1 MLRASWKSLLARK
14 LRLLMSAFAIVLGV
28 AFVAGSLIFTD
39 TLGRAFTNIMAGSV
53 GDVVVRPTGSASD
66 ISDGNTISAK
76 TLPASLVT
84 DLARVDGA
92 ARADGNVSGL
102 GVFVI
107 DKSGKVIGA
116 QGAPGIAV
124 NYGEA
129 PAGHGLDGLLIS
141 QGRAPAKAG
150 EITLDPQTAEKSGY
164 KVGDIVPLVTSG
176 AQPSIRATMVGI
188 VKFGGGGLAGA
199 SLTTFDTRT
208 AQQLF
213 QGGKDVYS
221 DIWVT
226 ASEGVSQAE
235 LRDRVVA
242 TLPAGVEAL
251 TGDKVAADAATEINK
266 ALSFIST
273 FLLVF
278 AGVALVVGSFLIINT
293 FSILVAQRSR
303 ELALFRA
310 LGASRRQV
318 SRSVLFE
325 ALVIGFIGS
334 TVGLAL
340 GFALAVGIKA
350 LFASIGLD
358 LSGSPLVFEPR
369 TIVAAYL
376 VGMLVT
382 AFAAYLPGRRA
393 SRIAPVEALRDD
405 VAMPESSI
413 HRRTIIGT
421 MMTVVGSVAMGVG
434 LFTDIPNAIA
444 YIGGG
449 ILLVVIGVSLASPVL
464 GRPVL
469 ALVGVMYRRMFGTV
483 GRLAEQNATRN
494 PRRTAATASA
504 LMIGLTLVSMMAIFG
519 ASAKASVDKTIS
531 ESFSADYVVSN
542 AVGVPFSPTIADQVA
557 KIPGVDAVARFR
569 YAPAKVD
576 GETTQV
582 GGIEPV
588 AFAKAMDATMDS
600 GRIGD
605 LSGQTLLVERNRAED
620 LGVKV
625 GDSVKVA
632 IADTEVSYPVVG
644 IFEGLPTIWSEYLTS
659 LDAVSAAGLV
669 PADNLAYVVRS
680 PGANAESVRAG
691 IDSLIADLPTITLK
705 DQAEFAAE
713 QRAPIDQ
720 MLMLIYALLGLAVV
734 IAVLG
739 IVNTLALSVIERTR
753 EVGLL
758 RAVGLSRR
766 QLRTMVRLESM
777 VISLLGA
784 VLGVGLGLV
793 FGVALQRSQAD
804 SGIEVL
810 SVPFS
815 QLLIFVVLAGLVG
828 VLAAVWPARR
838 AARLDVLRA
847 ITTE

>member
-28 AFVAGSLIFTD
+28 AFVAGSLVFTD

-53 GDVVVRPTGSASD
+53 GDVVVRPVGAVSNENA
-66 ISDGNTISAK
+66 ISAK

-84 DLARVDGA
+84 DLAKVDGA
-92 ARADGNVSGL
+92 ARADGNVTAL

-107 DKSGKVIGA
+107 DRAGKVIGA

-124 NYGEA
+124 NSSDA
-129 PAGHGLDGLLIS
+129 PAGHGLDGLSIS
-141 QGRAPAKAG
+141 SGRAPAKAG
-150 EITLDPQTAEKSGY
+150 EITLDPQTATKAGY
-164 KVGDIVPLVTSG
+164 KVGDTVPLVTSG
-176 AQPSIRATMVGI
+176 AQPSIKATMVG
-188 VKFGGGGLAGA
+188 VGKFGGGGLAGA
-199 SLTTFDTRT
+199 TLTTFDTRT

-226 ASEGVSQAE
+226 AGNGVSQEE
-235 LRDRVVA
+235 LRDRIRS

-251 TGDKVAADAATEINK
+251 TGDKVADEAATEINQ

-278 AGVALVVGSFLIINT
+278 AGVSLVVGSFLIINT

-318 SRSVLFE
+318 SRSVLLE
-325 ALVIGFIGS
+325 ALVMGFVGS

-340 GFALAVGIKA
+340 GFALALGIKA
-350 LFASIGLD
+350 LFATLGLD
-358 LSGSPLVFEPR
+358 LSGSPLVFEAR
-369 TIVAAYL
+369 TAVAAYL
-376 VGMLVT
+376 VGILVT
-382 AFAAYLPGRRA
+382 VFAAYLPGRRA
-393 SRIAPVEALRDD
+393 SRISPIEALRDD

-413 HRRTIIGT
+413 RRRTLVGT
-421 MMTVVGSVAMGVG
+421 AMAALGAAAMGVG
-434 LFTDIPNAIA
+434 LFTDISNAIA

-449 ILLVVIGVSLASPVL
+449 ILFVVLGVALASPVI
-464 GRPVL
+464 GRPVV
-469 ALVGVMYRRMFGTV
+469 AIVGVFYRRMFGTV
-483 GRLAEQNATRN
+483 GRLAEQNALRN

-504 LMIGLTLVSMMAIFG
+504 LMIGLTLVSMMAVFG
-519 ASAKASVDKTIS
+519 QSAKASIDKAIG
-531 ESFSADYVVSN
+531 ESISADYVVSN

-557 KIPGVDAVARFR
+557 QVPGVGEVARFR
-569 YAPAKVD
+569 YTAAKVG

-588 AFAKAMDATMDS
+588 AFADAMDVTMDS
-600 GRIGD
+600 GKVGD
-605 LSGQTLLVERNRAED
+605 LAGQTLLVERNQAKDSGRQ
-620 LGVKV
+620 V
-625 GDSVKVA
+625 GDSVKMS
-632 IADTEVSYPVVG
+632 IAGTEASYRVVG
-644 IFEGLPTIWSEYLTS
+644 IFEALPNIWSAYLTS

-680 PGANAESVRAG
+680 PGADAAKVRAG
-691 IDSLIADLPTITLK
+691 IDSVIADLPTITLK
-705 DQAEFAAE
+705 DQFEFAAE

-720 MLMLIYALLGLAVV
+720 LLMLIYALLGLAVV

-739 IVNTLALSVIERTR
+739 IINTLALSVIERTR

-777 VISLLGA
+777 VISVLGA

-793 FGVALQRSQAD
+793 FGIALQRSQAD

-810 SVPFS
+810 SVPGA
-815 QLLIFVVLAGLVG
+815 QLLMFVALAALIG

>member
-28 AFVAGSLIFTD
+28 AFVAGSLVFTD
-39 TLGRAFTNIMAGSV
+39 TLSRAFTDILAESV
-53 GDVVVRPTGSASD
+53 GDVIVRPTGST
-66 ISDGNTISAK
+66 SDGTTMSAK

-84 DLARVDGA
+84 DLATVDGA
-92 ARADGNVSGL
+92 ARADGNVTAP

-107 DKSGKVIGA
+107 DRKGKLIGG
-116 QGAPGIAV
+116 QGAPGFAV
-124 NYGEA
+124 GYRTG
-129 PAGHGLDGLLIS
+129 PAAHGKNGLSIS
-141 QGRAPAKAG
+141 SGRAPAKAG
-150 EITLDPQTAEKSGY
+150 EITLDAQTAEKGGY
-164 KVGDIVPLVTSG
+164 KIGDIVPLVTSG
-176 AQPSIRATMVGI
+176 SQPSLKATMVG
-188 VKFGGGGLAGA
+188 VGDFAGGGMVGA
-199 SLTTFDTRT
+199 SMTLFDTRT

-226 ASEGVSQAE
+226 ASEGVSQAQ
-235 LRDRVVA
+235 LRDRVQSK
-242 TLPAGVEAL
+242 LPAGSEAL
-251 TGDKVAADAATEINK
+251 TGDQAADEAATEINK

-278 AGVALVVGSFLIINT
+278 AGVSLVVGSFLIINT

-325 ALVIGFIGS
+325 ALVMGFIGS

-340 GFALAVGIKA
+340 GFGLALGIKA
-350 LFASIGLD
+350 LFAMIGLD

-369 TIVAAYL
+369 TAVAAYL

-393 SRIAPVEALRDD
+393 SRISPIEALRDD

-413 HRRTIIGT
+413 RRRTIVGAV
-421 MMTVVGSVAMGVG
+421 MTALGAAAMAVG
-434 LFTDIPNAIA
+434 LFTDISNAIA

-449 ILLVVIGVSLASPVL
+449 ILFVVLGVTFATPLI
-464 GRPVL
+464 GRPVV
-469 ALVGVMYRRMFGTV
+469 AIVGVFYRRMFGTV
-483 GRLAEQNATRN
+483 GRLAEQNAIRN

-504 LMIGLTLVSMMAIFG
+504 LMIGLTLVSMMAVFG
-519 ASAKASVDKTIS
+519 QSAKASIDKTIS

-542 AVGVPFSPTIADQVA
+542 AVGVPFSPTIVDQIEKV
-557 KIPGVDAVARFR
+557 PGVGAVARFR
-569 YAPAKVD
+569 YTAAKIG

-582 GGIEPV
+582 GGIETV
-588 AFAKAMDATMDS
+588 AFARSMNVTMDS
-600 GRIGD
+600 GKIGD
-605 LSGQTLLVERNRAED
+605 LSGKTLLVERNRAKD
-620 LGVKV
+620 LGLTV
-625 GDSVKVA
+625 GDSVKMS
-632 IADTEVSYPVVG
+632 IAGTEASYRVVG
-644 IFEGLPTIWSEYLTS
+644 IFEGLPNIWSAYLTS
-659 LDAVSAAGLV
+659 LDAVTGAGLI
-669 PADNLAYVVRS
+669 PADNLAYVVRL
-680 PGANAESVRAG
+680 PGADAAQVRAG
-691 IDSLIADLPTITLK
+691 IDSVIADLPTITLK

-739 IVNTLALSVIERTR
+739 IINTLALSVIERTR

-784 VLGVGLGLV
+784 VLGVGLGLA
-793 FGVALQRSQAD
+793 FGIALQRSQAD
-804 SGIEVL
+804 AGIGVL
-810 SVPFS
+810 SIPGG
-815 QLLIFVVLAGLVG
+815 QLLIFVVLAALVG

-847 ITTE
+847 VTTD

>member
-28 AFVAGSLIFTD
+28 AFVAGSLVFTD
-39 TLGRAFTNIMAGSV
+39 TLGRAFTNILAESV
-53 GDVVVRPTGSASD
+53 GDVVVRPTGAV
-66 ISDGNTISAK
+66 SDGNTLSAK

-84 DLARVDGA
+84 ELAKTEGA
-92 ARADGNVSGL
+92 ARADGNVTSL

-107 DKSGKVIGA
+107 DRSGKVIGG
-116 QGAPGIAV
+116 QGAPGIAAG
-124 NYGEA
+124 YRSG
-129 PAGHGLDGLLIS
+129 PAAHGLDGLTIS
-141 QGRAPAKAG
+141 SGRPPAKAG
-150 EITLDPQTAEKSGY
+150 EITLDPQTAKKAGY

-176 AQPSIRATMVGI
+176 SQPSMKATMVG
-188 VKFGGGGLAGA
+188 VGEFAGGSMAGA
-199 SLTTFDTRT
+199 SLTLFDTRT

-226 ASEGVSQAE
+226 AGTGVSQAE
-235 LRDRVVA
+235 LRDRVQA

-251 TGDKVAADAATEINK
+251 TGDKAADEAATEINK

-273 FLLVF
+273 FLLIF
-278 AGVALVVGSFLIINT
+278 AGISLVVGSFLIVNT

-325 ALVIGFIGS
+325 ALVMGFVGS
-334 TVGLAL
+334 TVGLGL
-340 GFALAVGIKA
+340 GFALALGIKA
-350 LFASIGLD
+350 LFAMIGLD

-369 TIVAAYL
+369 TAVAAYL

-393 SRIAPVEALRDD
+393 SRISPIEALRDD

-413 HRRTIIGT
+413 RRRTIVGAA
-421 MMTVVGSVAMGVG
+421 MTALGAAAMGVG
-434 LFTDIPNAIA
+434 LFTDVSNAIS

-449 ILLVVIGVSLASPVL
+449 ILFVVLGVALASPVI
-464 GRPVL
+464 GRPVV
-469 ALVGVMYRRMFGTV
+469 AIVGLFYRRMFGTV
-483 GRLAEQNATRN
+483 GRLAEQNAARN

-504 LMIGLTLVSMMAIFG
+504 LMVGLTLVSMMAVFG
-519 ASAKASVDKTIS
+519 QSAKASIDKTIG
-531 ESFSADYVVSN
+531 ESISADYVVSN
-542 AVGVPFSPTIADQVA
+542 AVGVPFSPTIVDQVA
-557 KIPGVDAVARFR
+557 KVPGVDAVARFR
-569 YAPAKVD
+569 YAAAKMN
-576 GETTQV
+576 GESTQI
-582 GGIEPV
+582 GGIEPA
-588 AFAKAMDATMDS
+588 AFAKAMDVTMDS
-600 GRIGD
+600 GKIGD
-605 LSGQTLLVERNRAED
+605 LTGASLLVERNRAKD
-620 LGVKV
+620 LGLKV
-625 GDSVKVA
+625 GDSVKMSIAGKEAGYRVA
-632 IADTEVSYPVVG
+632 G
-644 IFEGLPTIWSEYLTS
+644 IFKALPNIYSEYLTS
-659 LDAVSAAGLV
+659 LDAISAAGLV
-669 PADNLAYVVRS
+669 PADNVAYVVRS
-680 PGANAESVRAG
+680 PGAESAQVRAG
-691 IDSLIADLPTITLK
+691 IDSVIADLPTITLK

-720 MLMLIYALLGLAVV
+720 VLMLIYALLGLAVV

-739 IVNTLALSVIERTR
+739 IINTLALSVIERTR

-766 QLRTMVRLESM
+766 QLRTMVRLEST

-784 VLGVGLGLV
+784 VLGVSLGLV
-793 FGVALQRSQAD
+793 FGIALQRSQAD

-810 SVPFS
+810 SIPGG
-815 QLLIFVVLAGLVG
+815 QLAIFVALAALVG

-838 AARLDVLRA
+838 AAKLDVLRA
-847 ITTE
+847 VTTE

>member
-14 LRLLMSAFAIVLGV
+14 LRLMMSAFAIVLGV
-28 AFVAGSLIFTD
+28 AFVAGSLVFTD

-53 GDVVVRPTGSASD
+53 GDVVVRPVGAVNED
-66 ISDGNTISAK
+66 NTQTTK
-76 TLPASLVT
+76 TLPASLVAG
-84 DLARVDGA
+84 LAKVDGA
-92 ARADGNVSGL
+92 ARADGNVSSS

-107 DKSGKVIGA
+107 DKLGKVIGG
-116 QGAPGIAV
+116 QGAPGIGV
-124 NYGEA
+124 NFGDA
-129 PAGHGLDGLLIS
+129 PAGHRLDGLSIS

-150 EITLDPQTAEKSGY
+150 EITLDPQTVDKAGY

-176 AQPSIRATMVGI
+176 AQPSVKATMVGV
-188 VKFGGGGLAGA
+188 VKFGGGGIVGA
-199 SLTTFDTRT
+199 TLTTFDTRT

-213 QGGKDVYS
+213 QGGKDVYN

-226 ASEGVSQAE
+226 AKDGVSQAQ
-235 LRDRVVA
+235 LRDRVQA
-242 TLPAGVEAL
+242 ALPPGVEAV
-251 TGDKVAADAATEINK
+251 TGDKAADDAASEINK

-278 AGVALVVGSFLIINT
+278 AGVSLVVGSFLIINT

-325 ALVIGFIGS
+325 ALVIGFVGS

-340 GFALAVGIKA
+340 GFALALGIKA
-350 LFASIGLD
+350 LFALIGLD
-358 LSGSPLVFEPR
+358 LSGSPLIFEPR
-369 TIVAAYL
+369 TAIAAYL

-405 VAMPESSI
+405 LAMPESSI
-413 HRRTIIGT
+413 RRRTLIGT
-421 MMTVVGSVAMGVG
+421 AMTALGAGAMGIG
-434 LFTDIPNAIA
+434 LFTDIANAIA

-449 ILLVVIGVSLASPVL
+449 ILFVVLGVALASPLL
-464 GRPVL
+464 GRPVI
-469 ALVGVMYRRMFGTV
+469 ALVGVVYRRMFGTV
-483 GRLAEQNATRN
+483 GRLAEQNALRN

-504 LMIGLTLVSMMAIFG
+504 LMIGLTLVSMMAVFG
-519 ASAKASVDKTIS
+519 ASAKASVDKTIGKS
-531 ESFSADYVVSN
+531 LSADYVVSN
-542 AVGVPFSPTIADQVA
+542 AVGVPFSPTIVDQVERV
-557 KIPGVDAVARFR
+557 PGVGAVARFR
-569 YAPAKVD
+569 YAAAKV
-576 GETTQV
+576 GAESTQV

-588 AFAKAMDATMDS
+588 AFAKAMKVTMDS
-600 GRIGD
+600 GKVGD
-605 LSGQTLLVERNRAED
+605 LSGQTLLVEAKRAKS
-620 LGVKV
+620 LGLKV
-625 GDSVKVA
+625 GDSVKVS
-632 IADTEVSYPVVG
+632 IAGKEASYPVVG
-644 IFEGLPTIWSEYLTS
+644 IFEGLPGIFSEYLTS
-659 LDAVSAAGLV
+659 LDAVTAAGVV
-669 PADNLAYVVRS
+669 PADNSAYVVRS
-680 PGANAESVRAG
+680 PGADAAKVRAG
-691 IDSLIADLPTITLK
+691 IDSVIADLPTITLK
-705 DQAEFAAE
+705 DQSEFAAE

-720 MLMLIYALLGLAVV
+720 LLMLIYALLGLAVV
-734 IAVLG
+734 IAVMG

-810 SVPFS
+810 SVPAV
-815 QLLIFVVLAGLVG
+815 QLVIFVVLAALVG

-847 ITTE
+847 ITTD

>member
-28 AFVAGSLIFTD
+28 AFVAGSLVFTD

-53 GDVVVRPTGSASD
+53 GDVVVRPIGAL
-66 ISDGNTISAK
+66 SDGNTLSTK
-76 TLPASLVT
+76 TLPASLVA
-84 DLARVDGA
+84 DLAGVEGA
-92 ARADGNVSGL
+92 ARADGGISAL

-107 DKSGKVIGA
+107 DKTGKVIGA

-124 NYGEA
+124 NFGDA
-129 PAGHGLDGLLIS
+129 PAGHGLEGLSIS

-150 EITLDPQTAEKSGY
+150 EITLDPQTADKAGY

-176 AQPSIRATMVGI
+176 TQPSIQATMVGI
-188 VKFGGGGLAGA
+188 GKFGGGGLAGA

-213 QGGKDVYS
+213 EGGKDVYS

-226 ASEGVSQAE
+226 AKNGVSQAE
-235 LRDRVVA
+235 LRDRVQ
-242 TLPAGVEAL
+242 TRLPAGVEAV
-251 TGDKVAADAATEINK
+251 TGDKAADEAATEINK

-278 AGVALVVGSFLIINT
+278 AGVSLVVGSFLIINT

-325 ALVIGFIGS
+325 ALVMGFVGS

-340 GFALAVGIKA
+340 GFALALGIKA
-350 LFASIGLD
+350 LFALIGLD
-358 LSGSPLVFEPR
+358 LSGSPLIFTPQTAV
-369 TIVAAYL
+369 VAYL

-393 SRIAPVEALRDD
+393 SRISPIEALRDD

-413 HRRTIIGT
+413 RRRTLIGT
-421 MMTVVGSVAMGVG
+421 AMIALGAAAMGVG
-434 LFTDIPNAIA
+434 LFTEISNAVA

-449 ILLVVIGVSLASPVL
+449 ILLVVLGVALASPVI
-464 GRPVL
+464 GRPVV
-469 ALVGVMYRRMFGTV
+469 ALVGVLYRRMFGTV
-483 GRLAEQNATRN
+483 GRLAEQNAIRN

-504 LMIGLTLVSMMAIFG
+504 LMIGLTLVSMMAVFG
-519 ASAKASVDKTIS
+519 QSAKASIDKTIG

-542 AVGVPFSPTIADQVA
+542 AVGVPFSPVIADQVA
-557 KIPGVDAVARFR
+557 KVPGVGAVARFR
-569 YAPAKVD
+569 YVGAKVG

-588 AFAKAMDATMDS
+588 PFAKAMKVRMDT
-600 GRIGD
+600 GKIAD
-605 LSGQTLLVERNRAED
+605 LTGQTLLVESKQAKS
-620 LGVKV
+620 LGVAV
-625 GDSVKVA
+625 GDKVTMS
-632 IADTEVSYPVVG
+632 IAGKASSYPVVG
-644 IFEGLPTIWSEYLTS
+644 TFEGLPGIFSPYLTS
-659 LDAVSAAGLV
+659 LDAVSAAGVV

-680 PGANAESVRAG
+680 PGADAATVRAG
-691 IDSLIADLPTITLK
+691 IDGVIADLPTITLK
-705 DQAEFAAE
+705 DQSEFAAE

-720 MLMLIYALLGLAVV
+720 LLMLIYALLGLAVV

-784 VLGVGLGLV
+784 VLGVGLGLA

-810 SVPFS
+810 SVPFG
-815 QLLIFVVLAGLVG
+815 QLLIFVVLAALVG

-847 ITTE
+847 ITTD

>member
-14 LRLLMSAFAIVLGV
+14 LRLLMSGFAIVLGV
-28 AFVAGSLIFTD
+28 AFVAGSLVFTD
-39 TLGRAFTNIMAGSV
+39 TLGQAFTKIMAGSV
-53 GDVVVRPTGSASD
+53 GDVVVRPVGAVND
-66 ISDGNTISAK
+66 ENTQSAK

-84 DLARVDGA
+84 DLATVDGA
-92 ARADGNVSGL
+92 ARVDGSVSSV

-107 DKSGKVIGA
+107 GKDGKVIGA

-124 NYGEA
+124 NFTDA
-129 PAGHGLDGLLIS
+129 PAGHGVEGLSITS
-141 QGRAPAKAG
+141 GRAPAKAG
-150 EITLDPQTAEKSGY
+150 EITLDPLTAEKAGY
-164 KVGDIVPLVTSG
+164 KIGDTVPMVTSG
-176 AQPSIRATMVGI
+176 AQPSLKATMVG
-188 VKFGGGGLAGA
+188 VGKFGGGGLAGA
-199 SLTTFDTRT
+199 SLTTFDLKT

-213 QGGKDVYS
+213 EGGKDVYS
-221 DIWVT
+221 GIWVT
-226 ASEGVSQAE
+226 AKDGVSQAE
-235 LRDRVVA
+235 LRDRVKPL
-242 TLPAGVEAL
+242 LPAGVEAV
-251 TGDKVAADAATEINK
+251 TGDKAADEAASAINQ

-278 AGVALVVGSFLIINT
+278 AGVSLVVGTFLIINT

-325 ALVIGFIGS
+325 ALVIGFVGS

-340 GFALAVGIKA
+340 GFVLATGIKA
-350 LFASIGLD
+350 LFAAIGLD

-369 TIVAAYL
+369 TALVAYL
-376 VGMLVT
+376 VGILVT

-393 SRIAPVEALRDD
+393 SRIAPIEALRDD

-413 HRRTIIGT
+413 RRRAVIGT
-421 MMTVVGSVAMGVG
+421 AMTALGAVAMGVG
-434 LFTDIPNAIA
+434 LFTDIPNALA

-449 ILLVVIGVSLASPVL
+449 MLFVVVGVAIASPLL
-464 GRPVL
+464 GRPVV
-469 ALVGVMYRRMFGTV
+469 ALVGVLYRRMFGTV
-483 GRLAEQNATRN
+483 GRLAEQNAMRN

-504 LMIGLTLVSMMAIFG
+504 LMVGLTLVSMMAVFG
-519 ASAKASVDKTIS
+519 QSTKASIDKTIG

-542 AVGVPFSPTIADQVA
+542 AVGVPFSPAIADQVT
-557 KIPGVDAVARFR
+557 KVPGVGAVARFR
-569 YAPAKVD
+569 YVAAKVG
-576 GETTQV
+576 GESTQV

-588 AFAKAMDATMDS
+588 PFAKAMKVRMDS
-600 GRIGD
+600 GKVGD
-605 LSGQTLLVERNRAED
+605 LSGQTLLVERKRAKA
-620 LGVKV
+620 LGLKV
-625 GDSVKVA
+625 GDKVTMS
-632 IADTEVSYPVVG
+632 IAGKPAGYPVVG
-644 IFEGLPTIWSEYLTS
+644 TFEGLPGISSPYLTS
-659 LDAVSAAGLV
+659 LDAVSAAGVV
-669 PADNLAYVVRS
+669 PADNFAYVVRS
-680 PGANAESVRAG
+680 PGADAATVRAG
-691 IDSLIADLPTITLK
+691 IDSVIADLPTITLK

-810 SVPFS
+810 SVPFV
-815 QLLIFVVLAGLVG
+815 QLLIFVVLAALVG

-847 ITTE
+847 ITTD

>member
-14 LRLLMSAFAIVLGV
+14 LRLLMSGFAIVLGV

-39 TLGRAFTNIMAGSV
+39 TLGQAFTKIMAGSV
-53 GDVVVRPTGSASD
+53 GDVVVSPVGAANSD
-66 ISDGNTISAK
+66 TQNTQSAK
-76 TLPASLVT
+76 TMPPSLVR
-84 DLARVDGA
+84 DLAKVDGA
-92 ARADGNVSGL
+92 ARVDGFVTSV
-102 GVFVI
+102 GVFVVGK
-107 DKSGKVIGA
+107 DGKVIGA
-116 QGAPGIAV
+116 QGAPGIAM
-124 NYGEA
+124 NFTDA
-129 PAGHGLDGLLIS
+129 PAGHGIQGLSITS
-141 QGRAPAKAG
+141 GRAPARAG
-150 EITLDPQTAEKSGY
+150 EVTLDPLTADKAGY

-176 AQPSIRATMVGI
+176 AQPSLTATMVG
-188 VKFGGGGLAGA
+188 VGKFGGGSTAGA
-199 SLTTFDTRT
+199 SLTTFDLRT

-213 QGGKDVYS
+213 EGGRDVYNG
-221 DIWVT
+221 IWVT
-226 ASEGVSQAE
+226 AKDGVSQAE
-235 LRDRVVA
+235 LRDRVKA
-242 TLPAGVEAL
+242 LLPAGVEAV
-251 TGDKVAADAATEINK
+251 TGDKAADEAASAINK
-266 ALSFIST
+266 SLSFVSA

-278 AGVALVVGSFLIINT
+278 AGVSLVVGTFLIINT

-334 TVGLAL
+334 SLGLAL
-340 GFALAVGIKA
+340 GFALALGIKA

-369 TIVAAYL
+369 TALASYL

-393 SRIAPVEALRDD
+393 SRIAPIEALRDD

-413 HRRTIIGT
+413 LRRAVIGT
-421 MMTVVGSVAMGVG
+421 AMTALGAAALGVG
-434 LFTDIPNAIA
+434 LFTSVSHAIVYVGGGMLFVVVGVAIA
-444 YIGGG
+444 
-449 ILLVVIGVSLASPVL
+449 SPLL
-464 GRPVL
+464 GRPVV
-469 ALVGVMYRRMFGTV
+469 ALVGMLYRRMFGTV
-483 GRLAEQNATRN
+483 GRLAEQNAMRN

-504 LMIGLTLVSMMAIFG
+504 LMVGLTLVSMMAVFG
-519 ASAKASVDKTIS
+519 QSTKASVDKTIVR
-531 ESFSADYVVSN
+531 SFSADYVVSN
-542 AVGVPFSPTIADQVA
+542 AVGVPFSPAVVDQVA
-557 KIPGVDAVARFR
+557 KVPGVGAVARFR
-569 YAPAKVD
+569 YVAATVG
-576 GETTQV
+576 GESTQV
-582 GGIEPV
+582 GGIEPIP
-588 AFAKAMDATMDS
+588 FAKTMKITMDS
-600 GRIGD
+600 GTVGA
-605 LSGQTLLVERNRAED
+605 LSGRTLLVESKRAKA
-620 LGVKV
+620 LGLAV
-625 GDSVKVA
+625 GDKVVMWIEGKA
-632 IADTEVSYPVVG
+632 ASYPVVG
-644 IFEGLPTIWSEYLTS
+644 IFEGLPTIGSEYLTS
-659 LDAVSAAGLV
+659 LDAVSAAGVV
-669 PADNLAYVVRS
+669 PADNLAYVVRA
-680 PGANAESVRAG
+680 PGANAATVRAG
-691 IDSLIADLPTITLK
+691 IDKVIADLPTITLK

-713 QRAPIDQ
+713 QRSGIDQ
-720 MLMLIYALLGLAVV
+720 MLSLIYALLALAVV

-777 VISLLGA
+777 IIALLGA

-810 SVPFS
+810 SVPFV
-815 QLLIFVVLAGLVG
+815 QLFTFVVLAALVG

>member
-14 LRLLMSAFAIVLGV
+14 LRLLMSGFAIVLGV

-39 TLGRAFTNIMAGSV
+39 TLGQAFTTIMAGST
-53 GDVVVRPTGSASD
+53 GDVVVRPVGAVND
-66 ISDGNTISAK
+66 ENTQSAK
-76 TLPASLVT
+76 TLPASLVKE
-84 DLARVDGA
+84 LATVDGA
-92 ARADGNVSGL
+92 ARVDGFVSAV

-107 DKSGKVIGA
+107 GRDGKVIGA
-116 QGAPGIAV
+116 QGAPGLGM
-124 NYGEA
+124 NFSDA
-129 PAGHGLDGLLIS
+129 PAGNGVQGLSITS
-141 QGRAPAKAG
+141 GRAPARAG
-150 EITLDPQTAEKSGY
+150 EITLDPVTADKAGY
-164 KVGDIVPLVTSG
+164 KIGDTVPMVSSG
-176 AQPSIRATMVGI
+176 AQPSLTATMVG
-188 VKFGGGGLAGA
+188 VGKFGGGGLAGA
-199 SLTTFDTRT
+199 SLTTFDLRT

-213 QGGKDVYS
+213 QGGKDVYT
-221 DIWVT
+221 DISVT
-226 ASEGVSQAE
+226 ARDGVSQAE
-235 LRDRVVA
+235 LRDRVQSR
-242 TLPAGVEAL
+242 LPAGVEAL
-251 TGDKVAADAATEINK
+251 TGDKAAGQAADEINQ
-266 ALSFIST
+266 ALSFIGT

-278 AGVALVVGSFLIINT
+278 AGVSLVVGTFLIINT

-350 LFASIGLD
+350 LFGTIGLD
-358 LSGSPLVFEPR
+358 LSGSPLVFELH
-369 TIVAAYL
+369 TAVACYL

-393 SRIAPVEALRDD
+393 SRIAPIEALRDD

-413 HRRTIIGT
+413 RRRALIGT
-421 MMTVVGSVAMGVG
+421 AMTALGTGALGVG
-434 LFTDIPNAIA
+434 LFTEISRAVV
-444 YIGGG
+444 YIGAGM
-449 ILLVVIGVSLASPVL
+449 LLVVLGVAFASPLL
-464 GRPVL
+464 GRPVV
-469 ALVGVMYRRMFGTV
+469 ALVGVVYRRLFGTV
-483 GRLAEQNATRN
+483 GRLAEQNAMRN

-504 LMIGLTLVSMMAIFG
+504 LMVGLTLVSMMAVFG
-519 ASAKASVDKTIS
+519 QSTKASIDKTIG
-531 ESFSADYVVSN
+531 ESFSADYVLSN
-542 AVGVPFSPTIADQVA
+542 AVGVPFSPAVVDQVA
-557 KIPGVDAVARFR
+557 RLHGVDAVARFR
-569 YAPAKVD
+569 YVAGKVGD
-576 GETTQV
+576 ESTQI
-582 GGIEPV
+582 GGIEPIP
-588 AFAKAMDATMDS
+588 FAKAMKVRMAS
-600 GRIGD
+600 GNVSD
-605 LSGQTLLVERNRAED
+605 LSGQTLLVEQKKAQE
-620 LGVKV
+620 LGLAV
-625 GDSVKVA
+625 GDTVRVS
-632 IADTEVSYPVVG
+632 IAGNPGSYPVVG
-644 IFEGLPTIWSEYLTS
+644 IFEGLPGVGSVYLTS
-659 LDAVSAAGLV
+659 LDAVSAAGVV

-680 PGANAESVRAG
+680 PAADAAKVRAG
-691 IDSLIADLPTITLK
+691 IDGVIADLPTVTLK

-766 QLRTMVRLESM
+766 QLRTMVRLESI

-804 SGIEVL
+804 SGLEVL
-810 SVPFS
+810 SVPFV
-815 QLLIFVVLAGLVG
+815 QLFVFVVLAALVG

-847 ITTE
+847 ITTD

>member
-1 MLRASWKSLLARK
+1 VLRASWKSLLARK
-14 LRLLMSAFAIVLGV
+14 LRLLMSTFAIVLGV
-28 AFVAGSLIFTD
+28 AFVAGSLVFTD
-39 TLGRAFTNIMAGSV
+39 TLSKAFTNIMAESV
-53 GDVVVRPTGSASD
+53 GDVVVRPTGST
-66 ISDGNTISAK
+66 SDGSSFSAK

-84 DLARVDGA
+84 DLAKTDGA
-92 ARADGNVSGL
+92 ARADGNVNSV

-107 DKSGKVIGA
+107 GKNGKVIGG
-116 QGAPGIAV
+116 QGAPGIATG
-124 NYGEA
+124 YRSG
-129 PAGHGLDGLLIS
+129 PAAHGLEGLSIS
-141 QGRAPAKAG
+141 SGRPPAKAG
-150 EITLDPQTAEKSGY
+150 EISLDPQTAQKAGY
-164 KVGDIVPLVTSG
+164 QIGDIVPLVTSG
-176 AQPSIRATMVGI
+176 SQPSIKATMVG
-188 VKFGGGGLAGA
+188 VGSFAGGSMAGA
-199 SLTTFDTRT
+199 SLTMFDMRT

-213 QGGKDVYS
+213 QGGKDAYNE
-221 DIWVT
+221 IWVT
-226 ASEGVSQAE
+226 ARDGVSQAD
-235 LRDRVVA
+235 LRDRVGA
-242 TLPAGVEAL
+242 TLPAGVEAV
-251 TGDKVAADAATEINK
+251 TGDKAADEAVTEINK

-278 AGVALVVGSFLIINT
+278 AGISLVVGSFLIINT

-325 ALVIGFIGS
+325 AMVIGFIGS
-334 TVGLAL
+334 TVGLGL
-340 GFALAVGIKA
+340 GFAIALGIKA
-350 LFASIGLD
+350 LFATFGLD
-358 LSGSPLVFEPR
+358 LSGSPLVFQWR
-369 TIVAAYL
+369 TAVAAYL

-393 SRIAPVEALRDD
+393 SRISPIEALRDD

-413 HRRTIIGT
+413 RRRSIVGAV
-421 MMTVVGSVAMGVG
+421 MTALGAAAMGVG
-434 LFTDIPNAIA
+434 LFTDVSNAIA

-449 ILLVVIGVSLASPVL
+449 ILFVVLGVALASPVI
-464 GRPVL
+464 GRPVV
-469 ALVGVMYRRMFGTV
+469 AFVGIFYRRMFGTV

-504 LMIGLTLVSMMAIFG
+504 LMIGLTLVSMMAVFG
-519 ASAKASVDKTIS
+519 QSAKASIDKTIG
-531 ESFSADYVVSN
+531 ESISADYVVSN

-557 KIPGVDAVARFR
+557 AVPGVEAVARFR
-569 YAPAKVD
+569 YVAAKVD
-576 GETTQV
+576 GEPTQV

-588 AFAKAMDATMDS
+588 AFGKAMAVTMDS
-600 GRIGD
+600 GTISDFVGR
-605 LSGQTLLVERNRAED
+605 TVLVERKQATA
-620 LGVKV
+620 LGLTV
-625 GDSVKVA
+625 GDTLKMS
-632 IADTEVSYPVVG
+632 IANAQTGYRVVG
-644 IFEGLPTIWSEYLTS
+644 IFQGLPNIWSAYLTS
-659 LDAVSAAGLV
+659 LDAVTAAGLV
-669 PADNLAYVVRS
+669 PADNVAYVVRS
-680 PGANAESVRAG
+680 PGADASSVRAG
-691 IDSLIADLPTITLK
+691 IDSVIADLPTITLK
-705 DQAEFAAE
+705 DQTEFAAE

-739 IVNTLALSVIERTR
+739 IINTLALSVIERTR

-766 QLRTMVRLESM
+766 QLRTMVRLESI

-793 FGVALQRSQAD
+793 FGIALQRSQAD

-810 SVPFS
+810 SIPGG
-815 QLLIFVVLAGLVG
+815 QLVTFVALAGLVG

-847 ITTE
+847 ITTD